1 MQTQAIDDPALD
13 DDVTA
18 HRERAKERLSQ
29 IAEQT
34 KQVLAEHGIDTSVF
48 FLIPHT
54 GDAIVTFGT
63 SLNPSDHEWNRVTE
77 VVSAIVRQ
85 TVGLDHTRCRE
96 VVCATT
102 ADLCQ
107 PSAADGTAR

>member
-18 HRERAKERLSQ
+18 HRERAKDLLNE
-29 IAEQT
+29 IARQT
-34 KQVLAEHGIDTSVF
+34 KQALTEQGIDTSVF

-63 SLNPSDHEWNRVTE
+63 TLDPDDALWSRSQRGCLRRRAAVGRAGRHAMSRGDVRDYARSSL
-77 VVSAIVRQ
+77 A
-85 TVGLDHTRCRE
+85 
-96 VVCATT
+96 
-102 ADLCQ
+102 
-107 PSAADGTAR
+107 